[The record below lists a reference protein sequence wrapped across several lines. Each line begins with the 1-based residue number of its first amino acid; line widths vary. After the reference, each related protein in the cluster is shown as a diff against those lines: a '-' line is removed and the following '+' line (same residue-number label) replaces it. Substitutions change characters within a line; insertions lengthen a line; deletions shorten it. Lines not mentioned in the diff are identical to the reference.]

1 MSKFLLKYL
10 EDVNNILSGEKLE
23 ITDTSNSLYEELSSK
38 VYRGKEV
45 MDAYANCPILS
56 AKSTYWSATI
66 RDLKNE
72 IIYIHYKD
80 HLLKLGYKTYQE
92 AFDDLKKGGDI

>member
-10 EDVNNILSGEKLE
+10 ENASKILNGQKLE
-23 ITDTSNSLYEELSSK
+23 IADTSNSLYEELSSK

-56 AKSTYWSATI
+56 TKSTYWSSTI
-66 RDLKNE
+66 RELKNE
-72 IIYIHYKD
+72 IIYVHYKD
-80 HLLKLGYKTYQE
+80 YLLELGYKTYQE
-92 AFDDLKKGGDI
+92 AFENLCKI